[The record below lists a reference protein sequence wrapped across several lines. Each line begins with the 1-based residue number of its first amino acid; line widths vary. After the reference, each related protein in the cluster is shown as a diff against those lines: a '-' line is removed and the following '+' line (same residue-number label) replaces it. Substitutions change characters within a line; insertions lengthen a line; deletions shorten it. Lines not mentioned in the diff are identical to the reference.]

1 MGVAFFTFIF
11 YAPEDTYSLIPQ
23 IYDLTIGVLHAPLVY
38 IRADLVHFI
47 NPCPID
53 ILFVDH
59 GSP

>member
-38 IRADLVHFI
+38 IRADLVH
-47 NPCPID
+47 
-53 ILFVDH
+53 
-59 GSP
+59 S